1 MKKFFIMIPMIVT
14 LAAPAFAVSDLDVM
28 TAWGPA
34 GSMGCS
40 FGITQQRVM
49 AVMRT
54 DSRFSQTESG
64 NSDMLTYEGQPGE
77 GYSLVFGFS
86 NNKLFVITHIWT
98 VEDPNTVEIVMLKM
112 AQLYSQFEPFKSNVP
127 IIDHD
132 NSFITW
138 NWKTSSVIFGTDES
152 HVFITFVQTK

>member
-1 MKKFFIMIPMIVT
+1 MKKFFIMSFMIVT

-40 FGITQQRVM
+40 FGNSQQRVM

-77 GYSLVFGFS
+77 GYSLVFSFKD
-86 NNKLFVITHIWT
+86 NKLFAVTHVWAI
-98 VEDPNTVEIVMLKM
+98 EDPNTLLPVMYKM
-112 AQLYSQFEPFKSNVP
+112 AQLYSQFEPFKSTAP
-127 IIDHD
+127 AIRLDT
-132 NSFITW
+132 ITW
-138 NWKTSSVIFGTDES
+138 KFSRSAVMFSTHDSNVC
-152 HVFITFVQTK
+152 ITFGQLR